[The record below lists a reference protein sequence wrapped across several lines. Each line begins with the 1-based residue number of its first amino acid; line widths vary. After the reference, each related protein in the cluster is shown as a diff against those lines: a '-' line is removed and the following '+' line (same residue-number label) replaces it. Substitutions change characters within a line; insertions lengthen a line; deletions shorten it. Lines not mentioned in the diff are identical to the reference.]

1 MNINSVFEDGV
12 FNPWVSLL
20 DTHVGSSLV
29 PLSVNLVEESHIAG
43 VAVNVWRDDALK
55 ALWIVDRL
63 DIGGVVAEKIVVKN
77 DATRLLVCYDY
88 VANLE
93 EDTLDLGVV
102 VIKSLGAIDRTRA
115 FVNLKNIQELPDQLL
130 TFSHQVLFI

>member
-29 PLSVNLVEESHIAG
+29 PLSVNLVEKSHIAG
-43 VAVNVWRDDALK
+43 VTVNVWRDDALK

-63 DIGGVVAEKIVVKN
+63 DIGGVVAEKIVVQN
-77 DATRLLVCYDY
+77 DATRLLVFYDY

-115 FVNLKNIQELPDQLL
+115 FVNLKNIEELPDQLL